1 MVNFRH
7 ADGSQSTSTQQEFSL
22 LKAFNIPDQNPTAVK
37 TLFDYLEGY
46 TTMMDSCDS
55 FSILGNMLAICD
67 FYIINGPI
75 RMIKEKIRE
84 LELSVHNL
92 VEAYQA
98 AKKLESLDR
107 FKVDAKNLVGRSLAY
122 GSVNL
127 AAWQCL
133 ISFVVDNGEKLE
145 EVVNILQHFGQQ
157 DRQCSIRYGK
167 LS

>member
-1 MVNFRH
+1 MEISIFIAINFRH

-107 FKVDAKNLVGRSLAY
+107 FKVDAKKFGVWQREFGRVAVFDQFCC
-122 GSVNL
+122 GQ
-127 AAWQCL
+127 W
-133 ISFVVDNGEKLE
+133 GEA
-145 EVVNILQHFGQQ
+145 G
-157 DRQCSIRYGK
+157 GGG
-167 LS
+167 